1 MPIPFRLLPLL
12 LPTVFLAL
20 LTPAMG
26 QRATRPTPA
35 KSAKAKPAAKAKPVA
50 NTKPTAKAK
59 PAPAAGVPPAARPA
73 DTVRAPNLPPVARLP
88 AVVDA
93 AAPAGY
99 FAFPIKPGKENFL
112 AGSMG
117 EIRPSHFHGGLDIK
131 TEGRIGLPVYAAA
144 DGFVT
149 RAKASAYGYG
159 NVVYLQHPNG
169 LVTVYGH
176 LDRFASKL
184 ATVIKREQYR
194 REQFECEIS
203 TDKPG
208 VSFLKGEI
216 LGYAGNTGGSGGPH
230 LHFEVRDKMERV
242 LNPLAF
248 GGFKEIIDD
257 VPPIISGL
265 AVRPLGI
272 EARVQRLFQRAE
284 FRVKRL
290 DATHYV
296 VTDTIRAH
304 GLVGLELAMFDRFNK
319 ADNHNGVQQLAVAVN
334 GQPLLGYV
342 IDEVPFSQQR
352 MVSCHINHAVFKQAG
367 YVYQKCYVDDGNT
380 LAFYQVGA
388 AGDRGRLRVEAG
400 RTYEVVFRAADSYG
414 NTTELRAVLRG
425 EAPAFF
431 SRRAAA
437 KPPKAGAPALTHE
450 VAENVL
456 VVSAPVATAAEAS
469 PPPLALYVGRTRYD
483 LRASYVLGTAG
494 HYLYDLRG
502 GLPDSISL
510 ADGRA
515 TLRQPFAGV
524 VPSVSDYAFS
534 TPHLTL
540 VTPPN
545 ALFDTLYVQTAY
557 DSAGIWRLNSPQ
569 TPLFKPVRVTL
580 RLQKPLAD
588 TPVARARTAVYSLV
602 GKRASFEGGTWAP
615 DGTEITFTTKN
626 LGRYT
631 LLADTVAPRARLVKR
646 TPKELRFTIADNLS
660 GIASWRCEVGGKWL
674 LLHYE
679 YKTATLFSELLDPA
693 VPLKGPIRLSVKD
706 TMGNETV
713 VESTL

>member
-20 LTPAMG
+20 LTPAVG
-26 QRATRPTPA
+26 QRAPRPTPT
-35 KSAKAKPAAKAKPVA
+35 KSTKAAPAAKAKR
-50 NTKPTAKAK
+50 
-59 PAPAAGVPPAARPA
+59 APATLTPPP
-73 DTVRAPNLPPVARLP
+73 DTVPATTLPPVERLP

-99 FAFPIKPGKENFL
+99 FAFPIKPGQENFL

-176 LDRFASKL
+176 LDRFAPKL

-272 EARVQRLFQRAE
+272 EARVRQLFQRAE

-367 YVYQKCYVDDGNT
+367 YVYQKCYVDDGNA

-431 SRRAAA
+431 SRRPAVNVV
-437 KPPKAGAPALTHE
+437 KPPKASSPALTYE

-456 VVSAPVATAAEAS
+456 VVSAPVATSTAEA

-483 LRASYVLGTAG
+483 LRASYVLGTTG

-515 TLRQPFAGV
+515 TLRQPFAGE
-524 VPSVSDYAFS
+524 VPSVGDYAFS

-540 VTPPN
+540 VTAPN

-557 DSAGIWRLNSPQ
+557 DSAGVWRLNSPQ

-615 DGTEITFTTKN
+615 DGAEITFTTKN

-679 YKTATLFSELLDPA
+679 YKTATLFSERLDPA